1 MFWKMINDGKEE
13 YLIYKGLIGLN
24 NKYLLTLL
32 SVFCNFFKVK
42 IPISN
47 KLERWH
53 NICSL

>member
-32 SVFCNFFKVK
+32 SVFCNFFKAK
-42 IPISN
+42 IPISS

-53 NICSL
+53 NICLL